1 MTNPYDPTYTP
12 SYASVPAGQADND
25 HLRILA
31 ICHYV
36 CAAIQ
41 ALTGLMPAFYLAM
54 GVFFLT
60 HSFPTPASTYP
71 STTPFAS
78 PYSAST
84 ASPASDEKVVG
95 WVFVAMGSIGV
106 IFVETCAFLTLLS
119 GLSIAKRAA
128 MAHGGSVWVASD
140 EADGTTFY
148 AAIPADDLNSTLR
161 PAARPYSAPASQ
173 RNLR

>member
-119 GLSIAKRAA
+119 GLSIAKRRRYMLIMISAGVNCLF
-128 MAHGGSVWVASD
+128 MPHGTILAIF
-140 EADGTTFY
+140 TFVV
-148 AAIPADDLNSTLR
+148 LLR
-161 PAARPYSAPASQ
+161 PSV
-173 RNLR
+173 RNQFPR